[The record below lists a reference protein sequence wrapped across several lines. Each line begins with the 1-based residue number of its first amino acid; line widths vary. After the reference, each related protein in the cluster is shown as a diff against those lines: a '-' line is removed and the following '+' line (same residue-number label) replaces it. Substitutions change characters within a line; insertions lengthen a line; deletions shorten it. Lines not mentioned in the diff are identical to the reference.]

1 MNAERL
7 VQMANDIG
15 RFYDTL
21 PDRAEALGSTASHL
35 RRFWDPRM
43 RSELLQ
49 HIEHTGGAGLEPFTL
64 EAIRANVDLLR
75 TGTAAAST
83 T

>member
-15 RFYDTL
+15 RFYDSL
-21 PDRAEALGSTASHL
+21 PDRAEALGSTANHL

-43 RSELLQ
+43 RAELLE
-49 HIEHTGGAGLEPFTL
+49 HIEQTDGAGVDPFTL
-64 EAIRANVDLLR
+64 EAIRANIDALR
-75 TGTAAAST
+75 AGTAKKAS
-83 T
+83 